1 MEDVWENSRRDHIR
15 CWQFKKNQQKQNKC
29 PFKNMDYLSSK
40 MELAEPRVNS
50 QYVLHIHKNIILD
63 ESVRL

>member
-1 MEDVWENSRRDHIR
+1 MFGRIHGVTIYDVGNL
-15 CWQFKKNQQKQNKC
+15 KKTNKNKC

-50 QYVLHIHKNIILD
+50 QYVLHTHKNIILD